1 MLKEISPIRR
11 VIIIFCF
18 IAMLG
23 VDGLI
28 CTSNTRYDGTYEHLK
43 DLDLK
48 QLKDQGNTHITRHEP
63 ESALACYMMVTSR
76 YSDRMDAA
84 DKMLVCSAYNNAAYV
99 YTLIYSDYS
108 LAYQF
113 LLKSLKL
120 ARDNGFYDIEPYIY
134 LNLGN
139 IYFIY
144 EDYTNALA
152 YYKKS
157 YSLAK
162 EEEDTDDVVST
173 TFANI
178 ILTPPGIFDESEV
191 RAIVKDYMKSGKR
204 EGKLHA
210 LNDAACDMAE
220 LYFNNDLDGALAK
233 LNDARKSIDT
243 KYLPERYNNS
253 LDYWESM
260 LLQQQGKYD
269 EALSILKRKA
279 LGTTDGDLIII
290 YKYISRLY
298 DNRQMRDSADYYKME
313 AINLRD
319 SVLRNQNYAL
329 IRDMRSSFELQ
340 EFEQN
345 IKDVETRRKQ
355 HERIAIILLVN
366 VVILSVFIVILVR
379 KNRRLNEAL
388 TDLYHKNR
396 PESATDLSDDKT
408 EESSDADTSVTT
420 DDKSL
425 PAEERQGFKLDEETC
440 RNIMGRIIETLQR
453 DDVITQ
459 CGFTIKK
466 LSDLIS
472 THERY
477 ISYVLNKY
485 MHKNFNTILNEY
497 RIEKARHILADAN
510 AMKSLTV
517 EGVAM
522 SLGFK
527 SRSNFANIF
536 KKLTGLTPSEYRDI
550 AREEN
555 KGN

>member
-1 MLKEISPIRR
+1 
-11 VIIIFCF
+11 
-18 IAMLG
+18 
-23 VDGLI
+23 
-28 CTSNTRYDGTYEHLK
+28 
-43 DLDLK
+43 
-48 QLKDQGNTHITRHEP
+48 
-63 ESALACYMMVTSR
+63 
-76 YSDRMDAA
+76 
-84 DKMLVCSAYNNAAYV
+84 
-99 YTLIYSDYS
+99 
-108 LAYQF
+108 
-113 LLKSLKL
+113 
-120 ARDNGFYDIEPYIY
+120 
-134 LNLGN
+134 
-139 IYFIY
+139 
-144 EDYTNALA
+144 
-152 YYKKS
+152 
-157 YSLAK
+157 
-162 EEEDTDDVVST
+162 
-173 TFANI
+173 
-178 ILTPPGIFDESEV
+178 
-191 RAIVKDYMKSGKR
+191 
-204 EGKLHA
+204 
-210 LNDAACDMAE
+210 
-220 LYFNNDLDGALAK
+220 
-233 LNDARKSIDT
+233 
-243 KYLPERYNNS
+243 
-253 LDYWESM
+253 M
-260 LLQQQGKYD
+260 LLQQQVKYD
-269 EALSILKRKA
+269 EALRILKRKA